1 MVEEFVRLDKSA
13 DMTNRTARKL
23 YIKKILI
30 PPGSKTVT
38 VQLLKNNSTGG
49 RNCNCIRKLTPPE

>member
-38 VQLLKNNSTGG
+38 VQLLKK
-49 RNCNCIRKLTPPE
+49 IRPPPETETAEAN

>member
-23 YIKKILI
+23 YIKKNI
-30 PPGSKTVT
+30 
-38 VQLLKNNSTGG
+38 NSA
-49 RNCNCIRKLTPPE
+49 RVKNCNRSTA

>member
-30 PPGSKTVT
+30 PPDSKTAT
-38 VQLLKNNSTGG
+38 VQLLKKYFDW
-49 RNCNCIRKLTPPE
+49 RQKL